1 MALKKYAYSK
11 RIAYISAVLLV
22 ILTIAFLIV
31 IADYTEY
38 KWFPFGGATKAYFK
52 GFSCFKDHSTGGQA
66 GSYLLG
72 SNSDRG
78 WWYYFPA
85 AIVFKEPFAFLII
98 FLLGLASFF
107 LKKEDVISK
116 SLLIIPAI
124 AYLFVAMF
132 LNRVN
137 IGIRHILPVYPF
149 MCVIGGYCV
158 VMAKRSIYLMYALI
172 LLFLALAIDVLS
184 VYPAHM
190 SYFNRLIGGTGNG
203 YKYLSD
209 SNLAWGQDWG
219 RLKKL
224 MEENGIKRVSTSGG
238 FTSINCVYYK
248 IPHDNMTQAEMVIPE
263 KKVYEIG
270 RASCRERV

>member
-1 MALKKYAYSK
+1 
-11 RIAYISAVLLV
+11 
-22 ILTIAFLIV
+22 
-31 IADYTEY
+31 
-38 KWFPFGGATKAYFK
+38 
-52 GFSCFKDHSTGGQA
+52 
-66 GSYLLG
+66 
-72 SNSDRG
+72 
-78 WWYYFPA
+78 
-85 AIVFKEPFAFLII
+85 
-98 FLLGLASFF
+98 
-107 LKKEDVISK
+107 
-116 SLLIIPAI
+116 
-124 AYLFVAMF
+124 
-132 LNRVN
+132 
-137 IGIRHILPVYPF
+137 
-149 MCVIGGYCV
+149 
-158 VMAKRSIYLMYALI
+158 MYALI

-263 KKVYEIG
+263 KKVYVVEITALASG
-270 RASCRERV
+270 KVKWARKLKPTARAGASLLVYDISDKDIETVRSGS